1 MKNPLK
7 IGEKTFKYKKDALT
21 FYKSILNSY
30 NFGKSLSDEDFES
43 VLDLL
48 FYDRDTNEDEKK
60 ENLNDEQTFDLKC
73 DPDEDEDENFKPLD
87 DRQKADL
94 YYEAFGKAPPKTE
107 QIEDTSDDIDIVDI
121 KVSRVQFNT
130 KCFEVFYCD
139 LTSQYI
145 SYILLINKPKH
156 NPHGTFSI
164 ACRSTI
170 QSDLIQVKQSY
181 FKNHAVNGFVKC
193 QETSQLSKWDD
204 LAVDHRQPN
213 TFSVIV
219 DRFKEVFQI
228 DVASVDYEV
237 NELNVMLFKDETL
250 INNFKNYHKEK
261 ANLRIVRKEN
271 NLSRTGMARVKRT
284 SKDLTIQ

>member
-7 IGEKTFKYKKDALT
+7 IGERTFKYKKDGLT

-30 NFGKSLSDEDFES
+30 DFGKSLSDEDFDS

-48 FYDRDTNEDEKK
+48 FYDTDTNEDE
-60 ENLNDEQTFDLKC
+60 EEQNLNDEQKFNLKF
-73 DPDEDEDENFKPLD
+73 DPDEDYLPLD
-87 DRQKADL
+87 DGQKADL
-94 YYEAFGKAPPKTE
+94 YYETFGKSPKNIE
-107 QIEDTSDDIDIVDI
+107 QIEDTSVGIDIVDI

-130 KCFEVFYCD
+130 KCFEVFYSD

-156 NPHGTFSI
+156 NPHGTFSM

-181 FKNHAVNGFVKC
+181 FKTHAVNGFVKC
-193 QETSQLSKWDD
+193 QETGQLSKWDD

-228 DVASVDYEV
+228 DVTSVDYEV
-237 NELNVMLFKDETL
+237 NELNVMLFKDEKL

-271 NLSRTGMARVKRT
+271 NLSRSGMARVKRT
-284 SKDLTIQ
+284 SKDLTIN

>member
-1 MKNPLK
+1 MRNPLR
-7 IGEKTFKYKKDALT
+7 IGERTFKYKKDALS

-30 NFGKSLSDEDFES
+30 NFGKSLSDEDFDS

-48 FYDRDTNEDEKK
+48 FYEIDTNEDE
-60 ENLNDEQTFDLKC
+60 EEQNLSEGQKFDLYV
-73 DPDEDEDENFKPLD
+73 ET
-87 DRQKADL
+87 
-94 YYEAFGKAPPKTE
+94 YGKSPKQIE
-107 QIEDTSDDIDIVDI
+107 KIEDTSDDIDIVDI
-121 KVSRVQFNT
+121 KVSKVQFNT
-130 KCFEVFYCD
+130 KCFEVFYSD

-145 SYILLINKPKH
+145 SYILLVNQPKY

-164 ACRSTI
+164 ACRSII

-181 FKNHAVNGFVKC
+181 FKTNAVNGFVKC
-193 QETSQLSKWDD
+193 QETGQLSKWDD

-219 DRFKEVFQI
+219 DRFKEVFKI
-228 DVASVDYEV
+228 DVASIDYQV

-261 ANLRIVRKEN
+261 ANLRIVKKEN
-271 NLSRTGMARVKRT
+271 NLSRTGMARIKRT
-284 SKDLTIQ
+284 SKDLQIK

>member
-1 MKNPLK
+1 MRNPLK
-7 IGEKTFKYKKDALT
+7 IGERTFKYKKDALA
-21 FYKSILNSY
+21 FYRSILNAY
-30 NFGKSLSDEDFES
+30 NFGKSLSDEDFDS

-48 FYDRDTNEDEKK
+48 FYDTDTNEDEK
-60 ENLNDEQTFDLKC
+60 EQNLNDKQQLEFKYDT
-73 DPDEDEDENFKPLD
+73 DEDEDYLPLD
-87 DRQKADL
+87 DGQKADL
-94 YYEAFGKAPPKTE
+94 RYETFGKPLK
-107 QIEDTSDDIDIVDI
+107 QIEDASDNIDIVDI

-130 KCFEVFYCD
+130 KCFEVFYSD

-156 NPHGTFSI
+156 NPHGTFNI

-170 QSDLIQVKQSY
+170 QSDLIQVKQLY
-181 FKNHAVNGFVKC
+181 FKTHAVNGFVKC
-193 QETSQLSKWDD
+193 QETGQLSKWGD

-228 DVASVDYEV
+228 DPTSVDYEV

-250 INNFKNYHKEK
+250 VNNFKNYHKEK

-284 SKDLTIQ
+284 SKDLIIK